1 MSKTTIPTGGLADD
15 AVNLTSKVTGTLPV
29 ANGGTATTS
38 YTAGIT
44 EADQWRVTSGFN
56 STTDPIANN
65 WERVDDTGFSK
76 IGTGMSQSSGVFT
89 FPSTGIWKITFSMSA
104 YKNGDDRTITKRAS
118 TTVNNSSYT
127 EVATADTSVSG
138 VQSNN
143 THTSGSCTMFFDVTN
158 TSTHKIRFAFYTNNS
173 SYYYTTSS
181 MVLSHV
187 AFMRMGDT

>member
-1 MSKTTIPTGGLADD
+1 MSKTTIPTGGIADD
-15 AVNLTSKVTGTLPV
+15 AINLTSKVTGTLPV

-118 TTVNNSSYT
+118 TTVNNSNFT

-158 TSTHKIRFAFYTNNS
+158 TTTHKIRFAFYTNNS